1 MYYKYNWELLI
12 EQNNRNDRMSLE
24 FSLIGN
30 LDKIIEEK
38 LSDISIPF
46 NLRIFHALNAYILV
60 SFE

>member
-1 MYYKYNWELLI
+1 
-12 EQNNRNDRMSLE
+12 MSLE